1 MPIENYQPAVEAID
15 AFLKQVVR
23 LGGLRLKYRIT
34 AGAGAADPNK
44 FESREIYVEI
54 AGPDIDLVLEKNA
67 ELLRSLEHI
76 AAKTLRLEPEEHD
89 LISFDARGY
98 KAMRAQELRMA
109 ADNAAEQVRLTKQPY
124 NFSPM
129 NSRERRMLHLA
140 LQSYEDLRSESSG
153 EGARRYV
160 VVYPKNWKPHAG
172 PDAGATRARTFG
184 RR

>member
-1 MPIENYQPAVEAID
+1 MPIENHQTAVEAID
-15 AFLKQVVR
+15 AFLKRVIR

-34 AGAGAADPNK
+34 AGAGATDPNK

-54 AGPDIDLVLEKNA
+54 AGPDIDLVLERNA
-67 ELLRSLEHI
+67 ELLRSLEHV

-109 ADNAAEQVRLTKQPY
+109 ADTAAEQVRLTHQPY

-140 LQSYEDLRSESSG
+140 LQNYEDLRSESSG
-153 EGARRYV
+153 EGMRRFV
-160 VVYPKNWKPHAG
+160 VVYPKDWKPQVAPAAG
-172 PDAGATRARTFG
+172 MARARTFG
-184 RR
+184 RG